1 LIGASPT
8 LTLTSVPSTI
18 ARKHA
23 PMSELDRQA
32 VEAKIRESFGR
43 ERNWKIKGREMNTI
57 NSLIKIAA
65 EVADRHYKEAGR

>member
-1 LIGASPT
+1 
-8 LTLTSVPSTI
+8 
-18 ARKHA
+18 
-23 PMSELDRQA
+23 MSEVDRQA